1 MVERRYL
8 VRDLM
13 SSSVVTLT
21 RGQSVTFARELMQ
34 LKRLRHLPVVDEQGL
49 LIGLVTHRDLLAAA
63 ISSLAPLTAS
73 EREELQFKVPVAR
86 AMREQV
92 WTIEPDAAADAAAR
106 LMLDHRVGCLPVTEG
121 RRLVGILTEADLVE
135 AAAILLPLLNRP
147 DPKPLLR
154 LSDLWTPAPQVI
166 EASQPLSV
174 ARELMSQ
181 LNVRHL
187 PVVIADELF
196 GLISE
201 RELAVAEAVAQGASG
216 RIPVGQLIRRSAFVV
231 NPEARPEEV
240 AIDMANDKH
249 SAALAI
255 RGGHVFGIV
264 TTTDLARALGTTL
277 RTLRAAHERAEQIG
291 WGADAA
297 EGGPPRSVPRT

>member
-1 MVERRYL
+1 MKEQRYL

-13 SSSVVTLT
+13 SGTVVTLR

-34 LKRLRHLPVVDEQGL
+34 LRRLRHLPVVDDDGL
-49 LIGLVTHRDLLAAA
+49 LVGLVTHRDLLAAA
-63 ISSLAPLTAS
+63 ISSLAPLS
-73 EREELQFKVPVAR
+73 EEEREELQFKVPVAR

-92 WTIEPDAAADAAAR
+92 WTIEPDAPADAAAR
-106 LMLDHRVGCLPVTEG
+106 LMLDHRIGCLPVTEG

-135 AAAILLPLLNRP
+135 AAAILLPLLQRP

-154 LSDLWTPAPQVI
+154 LSDIWTAAPQVI

-174 ARELMSQ
+174 AREVMLQ
-181 LNVRHL
+181 LDVRHL

-201 RELAVAEAVAQGASG
+201 RDLAIAEAVAGGEGG
-216 RIPVGQLIRRSAFVV
+216 RIPVGQLIHKSAFVI

-240 AIDMANDKH
+240 AIDMANGKH

-255 RGGHVFGIV
+255 RGGRIFGIA
-264 TTTDLARALGTTL
+264 TTTDLAR
-277 RTLRAAHERAEQIG
+277 
-291 WGADAA
+291 
-297 EGGPPRSVPRT
+297 